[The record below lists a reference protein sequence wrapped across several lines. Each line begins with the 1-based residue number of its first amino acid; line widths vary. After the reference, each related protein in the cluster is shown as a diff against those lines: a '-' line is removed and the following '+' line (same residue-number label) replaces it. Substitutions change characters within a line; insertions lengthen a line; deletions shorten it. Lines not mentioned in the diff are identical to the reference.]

1 MLELDQRKALTELV
15 LELPERVRRLRPQK
29 THGDESILKAQDI
42 IESELS
48 RAPSVEELARRVAM
62 SRRNFVRRFKSA
74 TGNAPRDCVQ
84 RVRVEAAKRR
94 LESTARP
101 VGTVAG
107 EVGHDDVV
115 AFRKLFARWTG
126 LTPSDYRTRY
136 GPRTT
141 PALVLRRRRA
151 G

>member
-1 MLELDQRKALTELV
+1 
-15 LELPERVRRLRPQK
+15 
-29 THGDESILKAQDI
+29 
-42 IESELS
+42 
-48 RAPSVEELARRVAM
+48 M

-74 TGNAPRDCVQ
+74 TGNAPRDYVQ
-84 RVRVEAAKRR
+84 RVRVETAKRR
-94 LESTARP
+94 LEGTARP
-101 VGTVAG
+101 VWTVAG
-107 EVGHDDVV
+107 EVGYDDVV

-136 GPRTT
+136 GPRTA